1 MNVLFEEDGV
11 FKTGTIM
18 ADNDTS
24 LQVETP
30 HGKRVKLKANTI
42 LLRYANPAASE
53 LLARAEQEAA
63 ALETDFLWEMCGD
76 AEFGFAEFAQDYF
89 GHPPSAIEATALLQ
103 GLQASP
109 LHFHRKGR
117 GRFRKAPPE
126 ILQAALA
133 GAEKKRLQQEAI
145 TRMKDEL
152 LAGTL
157 PAEFPPMLKQLLYRP
172 DRNKLETKALEAACE
187 ASGMSVP
194 RLMLKAG
201 ALPSSHD
208 YLLGRFLFEYFP
220 EGTGFPPVEAPA
232 APDDLPL
239 ADVQAFSIDDATTTE
254 IDDALSLTPRD
265 GGGWVVGIHIA
276 APCLGI
282 KPGSAIDAIART
294 RLSTVYMP
302 GNKITML
309 PDDLV
314 EVFTLGAGSARPAV
328 SLYVEVNSDYSL
340 GGMRSCIE
348 RVPVAAN
355 LRHHDLEPVFNEET
369 LANEFAG
376 TPDFA
381 FKRELSVLWEFA
393 TVLEAGRG
401 KPSANQN
408 AMDFNYYVDWEA
420 STQDGPG
427 QISIERRKRGSP
439 LDKLVAEL
447 MILANSSWGK
457 LLHEAGIPAI
467 YRAQT
472 GGRVRMTTA
481 AAPHDGLGVDCYA
494 WSTSPLRRYVDMCNQ
509 WQLVAHLRGEPAHF
523 PTGSTELAVAMND
536 FDQTYKA
543 YAEFQQGMERYWCLR
558 WLRQNGLKEVSAK
571 VLRENIVRLEDV
583 PFVFKVHSL
592 SNLNSGDR
600 VQLSLEQ
607 FDLIDVELRA
617 KYVATLPPLEQGGD
631 TAEDEEIEA
640 AELVLAGD
648 DAAAA
653 SAAIV
658 AETAAQERT
667 DATPP
672 ASLAKDPAA

>member
-11 FKTGTIM
+11 FKTGTIL

-24 LQVETP
+24 LQVETA
-30 HGKRVKLKANTI
+30 HGKRVKLKANSI
-42 LLRYANPAASE
+42 LLRYANPTASE

-63 ALETDFLWEMCGD
+63 GLETDFLWEMCGD
-76 AEFGFAEFAQDYF
+76 AEFGFTEFAQDYF

-133 GAEKKRLQQEAI
+133 GAEKKRLQQESIA
-145 TRMKDEL
+145 RMKDEL
-152 LAGTL
+152 IAGKL
-157 PAEFPPMLKQLLYRP
+157 PAEFVPMLKQLLYRP

-220 EGTGFPPVEAPA
+220 EGTGFPAVA
-232 APDDLPL
+232 APDAIEELPL
-239 ADVQAFSIDDATTTE
+239 ANVQAFSIDDATTTE
-254 IDDALSLTPRD
+254 IDDALSLTPRE
-265 GGGWVVGIHIA
+265 GGGWIVGIHIA

-282 KPGSAIDAIART
+282 KPGSEIDKAIARK

-314 EVFTLGAGSARPAV
+314 DVFTLGAGSARPAV

-340 GGMRSCIE
+340 AGTRSCIE

-408 AMDFNYYVDWEA
+408 AMDFNYYVDWDTD
-420 STQDGPG
+420 TQDGPG
-427 QISIERRKRGSP
+427 RISIERRKRGSP

-447 MILANSSWGK
+447 MILANSTWGK

-509 WQLVAHLRGEPAHF
+509 WQLLAHLRGETAHF
-523 PTGSTELAVAMND
+523 PPGSADLAAAMND
-536 FDQTYKA
+536 FDLTYKA

-558 WLRQNGLKEVSAK
+558 WLRQNDDKEVAGK

-592 SNLNSGDR
+592 PNLNNGDR

-617 KYVATLPPLEQGGD
+617 KYVANLPPLAQGGD
-631 TAEDEEIEA
+631 GAEQEDIEA
-640 AELVLAGD
+640 SELVLAGN
-648 DAAAA
+648 DAEAA

-658 AETAAQERT
+658 TELSAEAEAE
-667 DATPP
+667 AS
-672 ASLAKDPAA
+672 ASLNQDPTP

>member
-11 FKTGTIM
+11 FKTGTIL

-30 HGKRVKLKANTI
+30 HGKRVKLKSNAI
-42 LLRYANPAASE
+42 LLRYANPSASE
-53 LLARAEQEAA
+53 LLARAEKESA

-76 AEFGFAEFAQDYF
+76 AEFGFTEFAQEYF
-89 GHPPSAIEATALLQ
+89 GHPPNAIEATALLQ
-103 GLQASP
+103 GLQSSP

-133 GAEKKRLQQEAI
+133 SAEKKRLQQESVA
-145 TRMKDEL
+145 RMKDEL
-152 LAGTL
+152 LGGKL
-157 PAEFPPMLKQLLYRP
+157 PAEFVPILPQLLYRP

-187 ASGMSVP
+187 ESGLSVP

-201 ALPSSHD
+201 ALPSSHEF
-208 YLLGRFLFEYFP
+208 LLGRFLFEYFP
-220 EGTGFPPVEAPA
+220 EGTGFPAVTAPEAQTE
-232 APDDLPL
+232 LPL
-239 ADVQAFSIDDATTTE
+239 AKVQAFSIDDATTTE
-254 IDDALSLTPRD
+254 IDDALSLTPRE

-282 KPGSAIDAIART
+282 TPGSEIDAIARK

-314 EVFTLGAGSARPAV
+314 SVFTLGAGSARPAV
-328 SLYVEVNSDYSL
+328 SLYVDVNSDYSL
-340 GGMRSCIE
+340 AGTRSCIE

-369 LANEFAG
+369 LANG
-376 TPDFA
+376 GPDFE
-381 FKRELSVLWEFA
+381 FKRELTVLWELA
-393 TVLEAGRG
+393 CVLEAGRG

-408 AMDFNYYVDWEA
+408 AMDFNYYVDW
-420 STQDGPG
+420 SIDTQDGPG

-447 MILANSSWGK
+447 MILANSTWGR

-467 YRAQT
+467 YRAQS

-509 WQLVAHLRGEPAHF
+509 WQLLSHLRGEPAHF
-523 PTGSTELAVAMND
+523 PPGSAELAAAMND
-536 FDQTYKA
+536 FDLTYKA

-558 WLRQNGLKEVSAK
+558 WLRQAGVKEVAGK

-592 SNLNSGDR
+592 PNLNNGDR
-600 VQLSLEQ
+600 AQLSLEQ
-607 FDLIDVELRA
+607 FDLIDIELRA
-617 KYVATLPPLEQGGD
+617 KYVATLPPLAQDSEILG
-631 TAEDEEIEA
+631 DEEGEA
-640 AELVLAGD
+640 EELALAVND
-648 DAAAA
+648 DQAT
-653 SAAIV
+653 AAI
-658 AETAAQERT
+658 ATETSTQDLPSDLAQDEVQ
-667 DATPP
+667 
-672 ASLAKDPAA
+672 

>member
-11 FKTGTIM
+11 FKTGTIL
-18 ADNDTS
+18 ADNDSS

-30 HGKRVKLKANTI
+30 HGKRVKLKASNV

-53 LLARAEQEAA
+53 LLQRAEVEAA
-63 ALETDFLWEMCGD
+63 TLETDFLWEMCGD
-76 AEFGFAEFAQDYF
+76 AEFAFTEFAQDYF
-89 GHPPSAIEATALLQ
+89 GHPPNAIEATALLQ

-109 LHFHRKGR
+109 IHFHRKGR
-117 GRFRKAPPE
+117 GRFRKAPSE

-145 TRMKDEL
+145 TRMKDAL
-152 LAGTL
+152 LDGKL
-157 PAEFPPMLKQLLYRP
+157 PAEFEPMLPQLLYRP

-187 ASGMSVP
+187 ASGLSVP
-194 RLMLKAG
+194 HLMLKAG
-201 ALPSSHD
+201 ALPSS
-208 YLLGRFLFEYFP
+208 YEFLLGRFLFEYFP
-220 EGTGFPPVEAPA
+220 EGTGFAPLPAPA
-232 APDDLPL
+232 VVAELPL
-239 ADVQAFSIDDATTTE
+239 AAVQAFSIDDATTTE

-265 GGGWVVGIHIA
+265 DGGWTVGVHIA
-276 APCLGI
+276 APGLGI
-282 KPGSAIDAIART
+282 APGSDIDAIARK

-314 EVFTLGAGSARPAV
+314 GIFTLGAGSARPAV
-328 SLYVEVNSDYSL
+328 SLYVEVNSDYSIA
-340 GGMRSCIE
+340 GMRSCIE

-355 LRHHDLEPVFNEET
+355 LRHHDIEPEFNEET
-369 LANEFAG
+369 LADG
-376 TPDFA
+376 GPDFA
-381 FKRELSVLWEFA
+381 FKRELTVLWEFA
-393 TVLEAGRG
+393 CVLEAGRG
-401 KPSANQN
+401 KPSANQTM
-408 AMDFNYYVDWEA
+408 MDFNYYVDWNVQ
-420 STQDGPG
+420 TQDGPG

-467 YRAQT
+467 YRAQS

-509 WQLVAHLRGEPAHF
+509 WQLLAHLRGEAAPFA
-523 PTGSTELAVAMND
+523 PGSAELAAAMND
-536 FDQTYKA
+536 FDITYKA

-558 WLRQNGLKEVSAK
+558 WLRQAGNKEVSAR

-592 SNLNSGDR
+592 PNLNNGDR
-600 VQLSLEQ
+600 VLLSLEQ

-617 KYVATLPPLEQGGD
+617 KYVGTLPPLAQNVEIAG
-631 TAEDEEIEA
+631 DEEGEA
-640 AELVLAGD
+640 AALELVAADAD
-648 DAAAA
+648 DA
-653 SAAIV
+653 S
-658 AETAAQERT
+658 TALDVSIESTPAQ
-667 DATPP
+667 DATQ
-672 ASLAKDPAA
+672 